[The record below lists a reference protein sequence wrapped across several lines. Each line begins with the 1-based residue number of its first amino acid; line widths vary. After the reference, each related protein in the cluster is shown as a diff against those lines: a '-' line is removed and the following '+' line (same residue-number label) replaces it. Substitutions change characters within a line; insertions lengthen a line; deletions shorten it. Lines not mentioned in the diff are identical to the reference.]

1 MKRLMVGLLILFLC
15 VVKVAAQKSI
25 LPLDLTKKDLKVLDI
40 GNSYTED
47 ATAYLKL
54 IAEAS
59 GSDLSD
65 MCLYKLMAGFA
76 SFRSWYN
83 TVTDSNPHTYSFKKV
98 LGGINVVTPEKN
110 ATNDYGTLIRSVLKD
125 NEWD

>member
-65 MCLYKLMAGFA
+65 MCLYKL
-76 SFRSWYN
+76 
-83 TVTDSNPHTYSFKKV
+83 TC
-98 LGGINVVTPEKN
+98 GGHLFV
-110 ATNDYGTLIRSVLKD
+110 YGMI
-125 NEWD
+125 